1 MVGNH
6 KGIHPVILWQVR
18 IGFLELS
25 NLLWVQNLD
34 FPLKSAYAAILTE
47 CLDKTV
53 PVDRGSLQADHHIVE
68 LNRVQCRHNSL

>member
-25 NLLWVQNLD
+25 NLLWVQNMD
-34 FPLKSAYAAILTE
+34 FPLKSA
-47 CLDKTV
+47 
-53 PVDRGSLQADHHIVE
+53 
-68 LNRVQCRHNSL
+68 